1 MFGIEKQQKTMVIY
15 AFIVVILCTG
25 CSGKKMTDSSSV
37 PINSSNIQSEQE
49 NEEESTSSEAVSITN
64 KVPSIPRD
72 EKEYTEKFGTKDQ
85 SGKWTPP
92 ENSYTDP
99 KTGTIYNEDGVRI
112 GGVEEAPHKARPGS
126 KG

>member
-1 MFGIEKQQKTMVIY
+1 MFWVEKQQKTMVIF
-15 AFIVVILCTG
+15 AFIVVIFCTG
-25 CSGKKMTDSSSV
+25 CSGKKMSDSSSV
-37 PINSSNIQSEQE
+37 PTNSSNIQSELE
-49 NEEESTSSEAVSITN
+49 NEEESTSSGAASITN

-72 EKEYTEKFGTKDQ
+72 EKEYAEKFGSKDL
-85 SGKWTPP
+85 SGKWAPP

-99 KTGTIYNEDGVRI
+99 KTGAIYNEDGVRI